1 MSHAHTHAPRRPQVP
16 LGLWGTVRSIAQ
28 TEGIVGFYRGLGPT
42 VLQILPYTGLM
53 YYSYELAKV
62 AVRAVTTS
70 APARGLVGPGD
81 PGWITRDVEKLV
93 SGSVAG
99 LVSKTGTMPFDVV
112 RKRLQVRTLT
122 HVFRGAELTPGTHPT
137 PPNSRPPSHP
147 AQFPPSISPLSLLMP
162 DSWRTRRRRMRLGRR
177 CRSEASAIVSC
188 APTASRCVS
197 IIPTW
202 CRQLR

>member
-99 LVSKTGTMPFDVV
+99 LMLAAAILLTVIAALWTLGASVFGFL
-112 RKRLQVRTLT
+112 RLLANAPIGHRP
-122 HVFRGAELTPGTHPT
+122 AE
-137 PPNSRPPSHP
+137 
-147 AQFPPSISPLSLLMP
+147 
-162 DSWRTRRRRMRLGRR
+162 
-177 CRSEASAIVSC
+177 
-188 APTASRCVS
+188 
-197 IIPTW
+197 
-202 CRQLR
+202 